1 MANYTVSENDK
12 YSGGKKAREAVEGGG
27 TGRLP
32 GSQGSLMEKV
42 RCEQSW
48 EGSEGFV
55 WWLSS
60 VRAHQAGGIAS
71 AKALR

>member
-1 MANYTVSENDK
+1 M
-12 YSGGKKAREAVEGGG
+12 
-27 TGRLP
+27 P